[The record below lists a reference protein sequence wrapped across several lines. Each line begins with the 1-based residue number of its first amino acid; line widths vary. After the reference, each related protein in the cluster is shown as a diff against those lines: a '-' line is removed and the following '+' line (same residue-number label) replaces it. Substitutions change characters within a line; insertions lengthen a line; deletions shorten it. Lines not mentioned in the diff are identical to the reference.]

1 MFSCPKF
8 VVAALVVLAC
18 GAQAQ
23 SAKFEGIGRGATPS
37 EVKAWDIDV
46 RPDFKGL
53 PPGKGTVAQGQDVW
67 EQKCAGCHGV
77 FGESNE
83 VFSPIVGGTTAADI
97 KAGRVAGLRDNS
109 FPHRTTMMKLSEV
122 STLWDYINRAMPW
135 TAPKS
140 LKPDEVYAVTAYILN
155 LADVVPADFELSERN
170 IAQVQARLP
179 NRNGKTHA
187 HAGWPGTEFGP
198 LRKPD
203 VQGVACMKN
212 CAAEPGIASFLPD
225 TARNAHGD
233 LAQQQR
239 LVGPQ
244 RGMETQARAQPVAAA
259 AIKPVAQLLQQNAC
273 MACHQLDTKVVGP
286 ALRDV
291 AKKYADR
298 SDASSYLANKI
309 KNGGSGVWGAMPM
322 PPQALSDA
330 EAAALAQWLLDGAKP

>member
-1 MFSCPKF
+1 
-8 VVAALVVLAC
+8 
-18 GAQAQ
+18 
-23 SAKFEGIGRGATPS
+23 
-37 EVKAWDIDV
+37 
-46 RPDFKGL
+46 
-53 PPGKGTVAQGQDVW
+53 
-67 EQKCAGCHGV
+67 
-77 FGESNE
+77 
-83 VFSPIVGGTTAADI
+83 
-97 KAGRVAGLRDNS
+97 
-109 FPHRTTMMKLSEV
+109 
-122 STLWDYINRAMPW
+122 LWDYINRAMPW
-135 TAPKS
+135 NAPKS
-140 LKPDEVYAVTAYILN
+140 LKPDEVYAVTAYMLN
-155 LADVVPADFELSERN
+155 LADVVPDDFELSERN

-179 NRNGKTHA
+179 NRNGKTHRA
-187 HAGWPGTEFGP
+187 CRWPGTEFGP
-198 LRKPD
+198 QRKPD